1 MLRDYP
7 DVLTPEQ
14 GAEALGMSR
23 KSVYRLLRERT
34 IGSKRI
40 GTKYLIPK
48 RCLVDYLESARY
60 AVAAR

>member
-1 MLRDYP
+1 MLNNYP

-14 GAEALGMSR
+14 VAAILGISR
-23 KSVYRLLRERT
+23 KSVYRLLRERV

-48 RCLVDYLESARY
+48 CCLVDYLNSARY

>member
-7 DVLTPEQ
+7 DVLNSEQ
-14 GAEALGMSR
+14 VAEVLGISR

-40 GTKYLIPK
+40 GSKYIIPK
-48 RCLVDYLESARY
+48 RCLVDYLDSARY
-60 AVAAR
+60 AVATR

>member
-14 GAEALGMSR
+14 VAEALGISR

-40 GTKYLIPK
+40 GTKYLISK

>member
-7 DVLTPEQ
+7 DVLNSEQ
-14 GAEALGMSR
+14 VAEDLGISR

-40 GTKYLIPK
+40 GSKYIIPK
-48 RCLVDYLESARY
+48 RCLVDYLDSARY
-60 AVAAR
+60 AVATR

>member
-14 GAEALGMSR
+14 VAEALGISR

>member
-14 GAEALGMSR
+14 VAEALGISR

-34 IGSKRI
+34 IGSKHI